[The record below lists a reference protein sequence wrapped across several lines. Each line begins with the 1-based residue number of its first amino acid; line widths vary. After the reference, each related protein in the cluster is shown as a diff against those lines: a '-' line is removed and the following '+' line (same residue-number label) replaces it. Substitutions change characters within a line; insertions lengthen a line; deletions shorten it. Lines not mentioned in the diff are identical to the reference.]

1 MKKLITLLAVG
12 ALSAS
17 SFADVHINFINGDG
31 IGTMATPTSVTWNET
46 VGPTALVDHD
56 GNATSITLTTDRP
69 VGNQFDGTGGDNYN
83 GTPHYVSARANLAS
97 GAEVHITLAGLN
109 AYFPDGYIVVSQ
121 VGGASE
127 NGGASISLTEGL
139 KSAWNAST
147 DETYYFKTRFNPA
160 GWTGTPT
167 QTTAT
172 APSGSASSGA
182 SYAVADYAEF
192 TNGGDGY
199 AADTITVTLDS
210 INTSWAG
217 IGGVEVIA
225 IPEPATVGLLG
236 IAGTGLFALRRRM
249 NTSL

>member
-17 SFADVHINFINGDG
+17 SFADVHINFIHSDG
-31 IGTMATPTSVTWNET
+31 SGAMATPTTVTWNDT
-46 VGPTALVDHD
+46 TGATSLVDHNGD
-56 GNATSITLTTDRP
+56 ATTITMLTDRP
-69 VGNQFDGTGGDNYN
+69 MGNAYDASGGDNYD
-83 GTPHYVSARANLAS
+83 GTPHFVSARANLAAGS
-97 GAEVHITLAGLN
+97 EVHITLSGLN

-139 KSAWNAST
+139 KTAWDVST

-167 QTTAT
+167 LTSAT

-192 TNGGDGY
+192 TNSGDGY
-199 AADTITVTLDS
+199 TADTITVTLDS